1 MTRATITTFGELDER
16 SLEQLTRCA
25 EAGDADYAVLCADHH
40 PGYSQ
45 PIGGVVAYRDFIS
58 PSGVGYDIAC
68 GNKALKTNLTV
79 SDGIPVAKL
88 MDEIVQR
95 ISFGVGRNNA
105 TRVDDAVID
114 EIRDAS
120 FAPQR
125 GLAELAAGQLG
136 TVGSGNHYVDLF
148 ADETGSIWIGVHFGS
163 RGFGHK
169 TASGFLAL
177 AHGLR
182 FEDQAREGQM
192 DSPPILF
199 PIDSELGQAYIEAM
213 SLAGKYAYA
222 GRNAVVDTVLGILGA
237 EAVEEVHNHHNF
249 AWQERHGGEDYWV
262 IRKGATP
269 AFPGQRGFVGGSMGD
284 ISVIL
289 EGVESCEAE
298 SALYSTVHGAGRV
311 MSRTKAAGRWKK
323 VVEERTNA
331 QGKSYRFKRRVRTG
345 GLIDWDATRRDLAAR
360 GIELRG
366 AGADEAP
373 GVYKRLPDV
382 LDHHAGSVRVLHTL
396 TPLGVAMAGD
406 EIFDPYKD

>member
-1 MTRATITTFGELDER
+1 MTHATITTFGELDQR
-16 SLEQLTRCA
+16 SLDQLTRCA
-25 EAGDADYAVLCADHH
+25 DAGDAHYAVLCADHH

-45 PIGGVVAYRDFIS
+45 PIGGIVAYRDFIS

-68 GNKALKTNLTV
+68 GNKAVKTTLTV
-79 SDGIPVAKL
+79 RDGVPVAKL
-88 MDEIVQR
+88 MDEIVQK

-105 TRVDDAVID
+105 TRVDDTVID
-114 EIRDAS
+114 EIRDAA

-125 GLAELAAGQLG
+125 QLAELAAGQLG

-148 ADETGSIWIGVHFGS
+148 SDEEGAIWIGVHFGS

-177 AHGLR
+177 AHGLK
-182 FEDQAREGQM
+182 FDDQAQEGEM

-213 SLAGKYAYA
+213 TLAGKYAYA
-222 GRNAVVDTVLGILGA
+222 GRNAVVDAVLRILGA

-249 AWQERHGGEDYWV
+249 AWKEQHGGEGYWV

-289 EGVESCEAE
+289 EGVDSNEAQ

-323 VVEERTNA
+323 IVEERTNA
-331 QGKSYRFKRRVRTG
+331 QGKPYTFKRRVRSG

-366 AGADEAP
+366 AGPDEAP
-373 GVYKRLPDV
+373 GVYKRLPEV

-406 EIFDPYKD
+406 DIFDPYKD

>member
-1 MTRATITTFGELDER
+1 MTRATITTFGELDQR
-16 SLEQLTRCA
+16 SLDQLTRCA
-25 EAGDADYAVLCADHH
+25 DAGDADFAVLCADHH

-45 PIGGVVAYRDFIS
+45 PIGGVVAYRDYIS

-68 GNKALKTNLTV
+68 GNKAVKTNLTV
-79 SDGIPVAKL
+79 TDDIPVAKL
-88 MDEIVQR
+88 MDEIVQK

-105 TRVDDAVID
+105 TRVDDTVID
-114 EIRDAS
+114 EIRDAP

-125 GLAELAAGQLG
+125 QLTDLAAKQLG

-148 ADETGSIWIGVHFGS
+148 ADEEGAIWIGVHFGS

-177 AHGLR
+177 AKGLAFDER
-182 FEDQAREGQM
+182 AKEGEM

-199 PIDSELGQAYIEAM
+199 AIDSELGQAYISAM
-213 SLAGKYAYA
+213 TLAGKYAYA
-222 GRNAVVDTVLGILGA
+222 GRNAVVATVVSILGA
-237 EAVEEVHNHHNF
+237 EVVEEVHNHHNF
-249 AWQERHGGEDYWV
+249 AWQETHEGDDYWV

-269 AFPGQRGFVGGSMGD
+269 AYPGQRGFVGGSMGD

-289 EGVESCEAE
+289 EGVDTDEAK

-311 MSRTKAAGRWKK
+311 MSRTQAAGRWKK
-323 VVEERTNA
+323 D
-331 QGKSYRFKRRVRTG
+331 GKRRVRSG

-373 GVYKRLPDV
+373 GVYKRLPEV
-382 LDHHAGSVRVLHTL
+382 LGHHAGSVRVLHTL

-406 EIFDPYKD
+406 DIFDPYKD

>member
-182 FEDQAREGQM
+182 FEDQAKEGQM

-269 AFPGQRGFVGGSMGD
+269 ARSPG
-284 ISVIL
+284 
-289 EGVESCEAE
+289 
-298 SALYSTVHGAGRV
+298 SADSSAARWATSPSSSKASNPARP
-311 MSRTKAAGRWKK
+311 SRR
-323 VVEERTNA
+323 
-331 QGKSYRFKRRVRTG
+331 S
-345 GLIDWDATRRDLAAR
+345 TRRCTAPAA
-360 GIELRG
+360 
-366 AGADEAP
+366 
-373 GVYKRLPDV
+373 
-382 LDHHAGSVRVLHTL
+382 
-396 TPLGVAMAGD
+396 
-406 EIFDPYKD
+406 